1 VHPDLKTVIEL
12 QAVDLKIAGLTSRID
27 ATPAQIEAF
36 ESELQH
42 FTQSH
47 EERKQRLAADQKE
60 RRELE
65 GEIQSVQ
72 VKISRHKNQLYE
84 VKTNEQYRAM
94 LKEIEGEEANIRKI
108 EDGILEKMVEAE
120 ELQKQVQ
127 EAVVVLE
134 REKARV
140 AAEKTR
146 LESLRR
152 AAVAERDQELS
163 RRQEL
168 ASALSADV
176 LDRYERLRK
185 ARHGVAI
192 AEVRDGYCLA
202 CNVLL
207 RPQAYNEART
217 NQSILACDN
226 CVRIL
231 YYLDPQVAAS
241 DQDQDARAAV

>member
-1 VHPDLKTVIEL
+1 MHPDLKTVIEL
-12 QAVDLKIAGLTSRID
+12 QAVDLKIAELTSRID
-27 ATPAQIEAF
+27 ATPAQIEVL

-47 EERKQRLAADQKE
+47 EERKRRLAADQKE

-72 VKISRHKNQLYE
+72 VKISRHKDQLYE

-134 REKARV
+134 GEKARV
-140 AAEKTR
+140 AAEKAR
-146 LESLRR
+146 LESARQT
-152 AAVAERDQELS
+152 AVAERDQELR

-168 ASALSADV
+168 TSALSADM

-192 AEVRDGYCLA
+192 AEVRDGCCSA
-202 CNVLL
+202 CNVRL

-217 NQSILACDN
+217 NQSILACEN

-231 YYLDPQVAAS
+231 YYVEPQVAAP

>member
-1 VHPDLKTVIEL
+1 MTGQRVRGAGVHPDLRTVIEL
-12 QAVDLKIAGLTSRID
+12 QQVDLKIAELTSQID
-27 ATPAQIEAF
+27 DLPSQIEVL
-36 ESELQH
+36 E
-42 FTQSH
+42 TQLKQFIQAH
-47 EERKQRLAADQKE
+47 EERKQRLSANQKE

-65 GEIQSVQ
+65 GEIQAIQ
-72 VKISRHKNQLYE
+72 GKISKHKDQLYQL
-84 VKTNEQYRAM
+84 KTNEQYRAM

-146 LESLRR
+146 LESLRQT
-152 AAVAERDQELS
+152 AVAERDQELS

-192 AEVRDGYCLA
+192 AQVR
-202 CNVLL
+202 
-207 RPQAYNEART
+207 
-217 NQSILACDN
+217 
-226 CVRIL
+226 
-231 YYLDPQVAAS
+231 
-241 DQDQDARAAV
+241 